1 MWRETL
7 TFVEL
12 LSKGGF
18 TAAYKLSVLEE
29 ADRCSNPGA
38 IGALLRREGL
48 YSSHL
53 TMCRRE
59 RDAARWLRSELAA
72 AAKPSSARSS
82 GALRSW
88 SAVAHSLERELSH
101 AHTIVEVQKKL
112 CTLLGLPTAASA
124 ESTGSEF

>member
-1 MWRETL
+1 
-7 TFVEL
+7 
-12 LSKGGF
+12 
-18 TAAYKLSVLEE
+18 
-29 ADRCSNPGA
+29 
-38 IGALLRREGL
+38 
-48 YSSHL
+48 
-53 TMCRRE
+53 MCRRE